1 MEGEPEDFDEDVKEE
16 RKTTL
21 LWEKCI
27 QQRIVVDLSE
37 DESLHLS
44 DLRASSL
51 ALHLSPDESA
61 VSEAGIHFSDDIA
74 SDAIIVRSEMEL
86 PMKSS
91 ILQKEELLNQPYEDP
106 GQNTSDEDQEDLP
119 YDGNFGSPY
128 FSCIDSAR
136 RNVTSDQR
144 QMSTKNQSSD
154 GSHVEKEE
162 EEDKQNEEVA
172 PPSTHPPVDI
182 NKLMLRH
189 FSREEL
195 LQTGRLIEAE
205 TLPEVSLLESADEL
219 PRSTSTHDNTTALSS
234 ISERPSVKSFYSDG
248 NEQRERLEEDNTA
261 SSRDESDVTPSK
273 YEECEAPIRKMSH
286 LRSRSFGELKYGQ
299 GQVHYPLP
307 DFSKVAPKVKIPKIP
322 SGPVRFVPQVP
333 SPMIR
338 AQSSP
343 GILDVISRVL
353 EDSDLLP
360 SEKPQVLKDTNE
372 QTSPSLVH
380 HLQAEYDKLLT
391 KYARAEN
398 LIDKIRLGTNVSSDI
413 CVKDDLGNS
422 SEGSH
427 VGPVAPHIPT
437 SGNIVEKVKTTNQD
451 EMESNNKSHQ
461 ECTNEAEKMTAE
473 LRAVISQF
481 MQMVDD
487 FKQSVNNMSVST
499 EEQQMMLRSLMEAQD
514 QLERK
519 YMSKKEEH
527 RTLEMQNYLGLCN
540 NIGPFDPNRLL
551 EGDLFRVGMH
561 LEDIKEMID
570 KNTREQIVPP
580 LLSSTPKEK
589 TNNLTVKASPP
600 PSLHEGSSV
609 CLTTECFR
617 TETKTEVQKEDEDE
631 TSRNDGLEERSEL
644 IINDSRQV
652 SNRFSVCSGVSAEGL
667 LDAKDE
673 ENCDKKRESA
683 LLEGSASNDTWD
695 GISGKGT
702 QGSGT
707 QNSVLNRECDL
718 GDGVSLAV
726 EVSSSSDARSSL
738 SQGIVCRET
747 DSGFGSSYLN
757 QSCGIL
763 QPNPPTERVHSDG
776 FSSLD
781 SEGSS
786 LNLQTTIHPT
796 DVQTQPAGSAA
807 TVELWVQN
815 TTQESSLKLQGP
827 DVKNH
832 YTSEPIL
839 SAAMDVEQRE
849 RHLCSC
855 NSEAILALQVEV
867 SRLKKD
873 LEEGLVQLPHLAR
886 KMDNLASKYSQ
897 DRQERRPK
905 TKARTHPKTI
915 SMWKSTGSRQILSNL
930 ASSQL
935 RLEDWISTDMDPSK
949 STDSGGAETM
959 LQFVGGKRVI
969 RKQETQLGNQEAIME
984 RLYSNNRR
992 SLLSPQSTKKSLLQ
1006 VSYGSSCSL
1015 PASYKVK
1022 EPPPH
1027 VTNHRKCSTQS
1038 DTALLPSNV
1047 YFQHTLSPVFQRSSS
1062 RTGSKK
1068 EEMNWSLDQA
1078 IEAARS
1084 MKRITD
1090 RMAKRLMADLAKT
1103 PLLPQGNLPHSA
1115 TRAQETSNGFMQR
1128 EHRITRDSF
1137 FN

>member
-1 MEGEPEDFDEDVKEE
+1 MEGEPEDFDEDFKEE

-51 ALHLSPDESA
+51 ALHLSQDESA

-91 ILQKEELLNQPYEDP
+91 ILQNEELLNQPYEDP

-119 YDGNFGSPY
+119 YDGNLGSPY
-128 FSCIDSAR
+128 FSCINSAR

-144 QMSTKNQSSD
+144 QMSTKNQSPD
-154 GSHVEKEE
+154 GSHVEKVEE
-162 EEDKQNEEVA
+162 EHKQNEEVA

-205 TLPEVSLLESADEL
+205 TLPEVSLLESAD
-219 PRSTSTHDNTTALSS
+219 
-234 ISERPSVKSFYSDG
+234 SDG
-248 NEQRERLEEDNTA
+248 NEQREGLEEDNTA

-273 YEECEAPIRKMSH
+273 CEECEVPIRKMSH

-322 SGPVRFVPQVP
+322 SSPVRFIPQVP

-451 EMESNNKSHQ
+451 EMEPNNKSHQ

-570 KNTREQIVPP
+570 KNTREKIVPP

-589 TNNLTVKASPP
+589 TNNLSVKASPP

-631 TSRNDGLEERSEL
+631 TSRNDGLEERSEV
-644 IINDSRQV
+644 IINDSMQV
-652 SNRFSVCSGVSAEGL
+652 SNKFSVCSGVSAEGL

-702 QGSGT
+702 Q
-707 QNSVLNRECDL
+707 R
-718 GDGVSLAV
+718 
-726 EVSSSSDARSSL
+726 
-738 SQGIVCRET
+738 
-747 DSGFGSSYLN
+747 
-757 QSCGIL
+757 
-763 QPNPPTERVHSDG
+763 
-776 FSSLD
+776 
-781 SEGSS
+781 
-786 LNLQTTIHPT
+786 
-796 DVQTQPAGSAA
+796 
-807 TVELWVQN
+807 
-815 TTQESSLKLQGP
+815 
-827 DVKNH
+827 
-832 YTSEPIL
+832 
-839 SAAMDVEQRE
+839 
-849 RHLCSC
+849 
-855 NSEAILALQVEV
+855 SEAILALQVEV

-905 TKARTHPKTI
+905 TKARTHPKPI
-915 SMWKSTGSRQILSNL
+915 SNFASR
-930 ASSQL
+930 QL

-969 RKQETQLGNQEAIME
+969 RKQETQQGNQEAIME
-984 RLYSNNRR
+984 RLYSNNMR
-992 SLLSPQSTKKSLLQ
+992 SLPSPQSTKKSLLQ
-1006 VSYGSSCSL
+1006 ASYGSSCSL

-1027 VTNHRKCSTQS
+1027 VTNHRKRSTQS

-1068 EEMNWSLDQA
+1068 QEVNWSLDQA

-1115 TRAQETSNGFMQR
+1115 TRAQETSNVFMQR
-1128 EHRITRDSF
+1128 EHRRITRDSF